1 MDGKKI
7 ISRRGFLSAVA
18 VLGTIGLAGC
28 ATQSMKRA
36 GATAAD
42 RAAQDLAFV
51 GVNVV
56 PMDRNGILD
65 NQTVIVRDGRIAGV
79 APAGSTRV
87 PDRAL
92 RIDGR
97 GKYLMPGLG
106 EMHGHIPSPLQP
118 REFIEQVLFLYVAN
132 GVTTVRGMQ
141 GAPGQLD
148 FRERAKR
155 GELLAPNLYLAGP
168 AFSGK
173 TIKSAEEA
181 IQRVRQQKAEGWDLL
196 KVLPGLARDH
206 YDAMAKTAKEVGIS
220 FAGHVPADVGL
231 LHAIQSGQQ
240 TFDHLDGY
248 IEYLQGDKGPVADAK
263 FQEVTKLSREA
274 GVWVVPTMALWETLR
289 GTADLATLLAFPEL
303 KYMPPQQIQQ
313 WKSAQENLLK
323 NPDFKPDV
331 ARNVI
336 TNRMRLL
343 KALHEG
349 GVKVLLGSDAP
360 QRFSVPGFSIHREMK
375 RMADAGMK
383 PYDILRSG
391 TYNVGLYLKEKDDFG
406 TIEVGKRADL
416 ILLEANPLESIRNI
430 ARRSGVMVSGRWLPE
445 REIQLRLD
453 QIAASHR

>member
-1 MDGKKI
+1 
-7 ISRRGFLSAVA
+7 
-18 VLGTIGLAGC
+18 
-28 ATQSMKRA
+28 
-36 GATAAD
+36 
-42 RAAQDLAFV
+42 
-51 GVNVV
+51 
-56 PMDRNGILD
+56 MDRNGILND
-65 NQTVIVRDGRIAGV
+65 RTVLVRDGRIAEVG
-79 APAGSTRV
+79 PAGNTRV
-87 PDRAL
+87 PAGAQRL
-92 RIDGR
+92 EGR

-106 EMHGHIPSPLQP
+106 EMHGHIPSPLEP
-118 REFIEQVLFLYVAN
+118 REFIEAVLFLYVVN

-141 GAPGQLD
+141 GAPGQLE
-148 FRERAKR
+148 FREKAKK

-168 AFSGK
+168 PFSGK
-173 TIKSAEEA
+173 TIKSVEEA

-206 YDAMAKTAKEVGIS
+206 YDAMARTAKEVGIS

-231 LHAIQSGQQ
+231 LHAIQSGQE

-248 IEYLQGDKGPVADAK
+248 IEYLQGEKGLVPDAK
-263 FQEVTKLSREA
+263 FQEIAKLSREA

-303 KYMPPQQIQQ
+303 KYMPPQHIQQ
-313 WKSAQENLLK
+313 WKSAQEKLLK

-343 KALHEG
+343 KVLHDG
-349 GVKVLLGSDAP
+349 GVKILLGSDAP

-391 TYNVGLYLKEKDDFG
+391 SYNVGLYLKEKDNFG

-416 ILLEANPLESIRNI
+416 ILLDANPLENIGNI
-430 ARRSGVMVSGRWLPE
+430 ARRSGVMVRGRWLSE
-445 REIQLRLD
+445 REIQSRLD

>member
-1 MDGKKI
+1 MKPSLCLVG
-7 ISRRGFLSAVA
+7 VA
-18 VLGTIGLAGC
+18 LMLFFALD
-28 ATQSMKRA
+28 QSSS
-36 GATAAD
+36 
-42 RAAQDLAFV
+42 AQDLAFV

-56 PMDRNGILD
+56 PMDRNGILA
-65 NQTVIVRDGRIAGV
+65 NQTVIVRDGRIAAVG
-79 APAGSTRV
+79 PAGSTRV
-87 PDRAL
+87 PDGAL
-92 RIDGR
+92 RLEGR

-118 REFIEQVLFLYVAN
+118 REYIETVLFLYVAN

-148 FRERAKR
+148 LRDRAKR

-173 TIKSAEEA
+173 TIKSVEEA

-196 KVLPGLARDH
+196 KVLSGLARDH
-206 YDAMAKTAKEVGIS
+206 YDAMARTAKEVGIS

-231 LHAIQSGQQ
+231 LHAIQSGQE

-248 IEYLQGDKGPVADAK
+248 IEYLQGEKGPVPDAK
-263 FQEVTKLSREA
+263 FQEVAKLTREA

-303 KYMPPQQIQQ
+303 KYMPLQQIQQ

-323 NPDFKPDV
+323 NADFKPDV

-336 TNRMRLL
+336 KNRMRLL
-343 KALHEG
+343 KELHDG
-349 GVKVLLGSDAP
+349 GVKILLGSDAP

-391 TYNVGLYLKEKDDFG
+391 SYNVGLYLKEKDNFG

-416 ILLEANPLESIRNI
+416 ILLDANPLEDISNI
-430 ARRSGVMVSGRWLPE
+430 ARRSGVMVRGRWLSE
-445 REIQLRLD
+445 REIQSRLD

>member
-1 MDGKKI
+1 MKPSLCLVG
-7 ISRRGFLSAVA
+7 VA
-18 VLGTIGLAGC
+18 LMLFVVLEP
-28 ATQSMKRA
+28 SSS
-36 GATAAD
+36 
-42 RAAQDLAFV
+42 AQDLAFV

-56 PMDRNGILD
+56 PMDRNGMLN
-65 NQTVIVRDGRIAGV
+65 NQTVIVRDGRIADVG
-79 APAGSTRV
+79 PAASTRV
-87 PDRAL
+87 PDGAL
-92 RIDGR
+92 RVEGR

-106 EMHGHIPSPLQP
+106 EMHGHIPAPTQP
-118 REFIEQVLFLYVAN
+118 REFIEAVLFLYVAN

-148 FRERAKR
+148 LRERAKS

-173 TIKSAEEA
+173 TIKSVDEA

-196 KVLPGLARDH
+196 KVLPGVARDH
-206 YDAMAKTAKEVGIS
+206 YDAMARTAKEVGIS

-231 LHAIQSGQQ
+231 LHALQSGQE

-248 IEYLQGDKGPVADAK
+248 VEYLQGEKGPVADAK
-263 FQEVTKLSREA
+263 FQQIAKLTREA
-274 GVWVVPTMALWETLR
+274 GAWVVPTMALWETLR

-313 WKSAQENLLK
+313 WTSAQENLLK
-323 NPDFKPDV
+323 NSDFKPDV

-336 TNRMRLL
+336 QNRMRLL
-343 KALHEG
+343 KALHDG
-349 GVKVLLGSDAP
+349 GVKILLGSDAP

-383 PYDILRSG
+383 PYDILKSG
-391 TYNVGLYLKEKDDFG
+391 STNVGLYLKEKDNFG

-416 ILLEANPLESIRNI
+416 ILLDANPLEDISNI
-430 ARRSGVMVSGRWLPE
+430 ARRSGVMVRGRWLSE
-445 REIQLRLD
+445 REIQSRLE

>member
-1 MDGKKI
+1 MKPSLFMVGMVLML
-7 ISRRGFLSAVA
+7 FVA
-18 VLGTIGLAGC
+18 LE
-28 ATQSMKRA
+28 QSSS
-36 GATAAD
+36 
-42 RAAQDLAFV
+42 AQDVAFV

-56 PMDRNGILD
+56 PMDRNGMLN
-65 NQTVIVRDGRIAGV
+65 NQTVIVQDGRIADVG
-79 APAGSTRV
+79 PAGSTRV
-87 PDRAL
+87 PDGAL
-92 RIDGR
+92 RLEGR

-106 EMHGHIPSPLQP
+106 EMHGHIPSTLEP
-118 REFIEQVLFLYVAN
+118 REFIESVLFLYVAN

-141 GAPGQLD
+141 GSPGQLD

-168 AFSGK
+168 GFSGK

-181 IQRVRQQKAEGWDLL
+181 IQRVQQQKTEGWDLL
-196 KVLPGLARDH
+196 KVLPGLTRDQ
-206 YDAMAKTAKEVGIS
+206 YDAMARTAKEVGIS

-231 LHAIQSGQQ
+231 VHAINSGQE

-248 IEYLQGDKGPVADAK
+248 IEYVQGDKGPVADPK
-263 FQEVTKLSREA
+263 FQEIAKLSREA

-289 GTADLATLLAFPEL
+289 GTVDLATLRAFPEL

-313 WKSAQENLLK
+313 WTSAQDSLFK
-323 NPDFKPDV
+323 NPDFKADV

-336 TNRMRLL
+336 QNRTRLL
-343 KALHEG
+343 KVLNDG
-349 GVKVLLGSDAP
+349 GVKILLGSDAP

-391 TYNVGLYLKEKDDFG
+391 TYNVGLYLKEKDNFG

-416 ILLEANPLESIRNI
+416 ILLNANPLENISNI
-430 ARRSGVMVSGRWLPE
+430 ARRSGVMVRGRWLSE
-445 REIQLRLD
+445 REIQSRLD
-453 QIAASHR
+453 QIAASQR

>member
-1 MDGKKI
+1 MKP
-7 ISRRGFLSAVA
+7 SVFLVGVA
-18 VLGTIGLAGC
+18 LMLFVALEP
-28 ATQSMKRA
+28 SS
-36 GATAAD
+36 
-42 RAAQDLAFV
+42 AQDLAFI

-56 PMDRNGILD
+56 PMDRNGTLN
-65 NQTVIVRDGRIAGV
+65 NQTVIVQDGRIAAVGPV
-79 APAGSTRV
+79 ASTRV
-87 PDRAL
+87 PDGAL
-92 RIDGR
+92 RLEGR

-106 EMHGHIPSPLQP
+106 EMHGHIPSTLEP
-118 REFIEQVLFLYVAN
+118 REFTDAVLFLYVAN

-141 GAPGQLD
+141 GSPGQLD

-168 AFSGK
+168 GFSEK

-181 IQRVRQQKAEGWDLL
+181 IQKVQQQKAEGWDLL
-196 KVLPGLARDH
+196 KVLPGLTRDQ
-206 YDAMAKTAKEVGIS
+206 YDAMARTAKEVGIS

-231 LHAIQSGQQ
+231 VHAIKSGQT

-248 IEYLQGDKGPVADAK
+248 IEYLEGDKGPVADPK
-263 FQEVTKLSREA
+263 FQEIAKLSRET

-289 GTADLATLLAFPEL
+289 GTTDLATLRAFPEL

-313 WKSAQENLLK
+313 WTSAQENLFK

-336 TNRMRLL
+336 QNRMRLL
-343 KALHEG
+343 KVLNDG
-349 GVKVLLGSDAP
+349 GVKILLGSDAP
-360 QRFSVPGFSIHREMK
+360 QRFSVPGFSIHREMR

-391 TYNVGLYLKEKDDFG
+391 TYNVGLYLKEKDNFG

-416 ILLEANPLESIRNI
+416 MLLNANPLEDIDNI
-430 ARRSGVMVSGRWLPE
+430 ARRSGVVVRGRWLSE
-445 REIQLRLD
+445 REIQSRLD
-453 QIAASHR
+453 KIAASHR

>member
-1 MDGKKI
+1 MKPTI
-7 ISRRGFLSAVA
+7 FLFGVA
-18 VLGTIGLAGC
+18 LMLFVALH
-28 ATQSMKRA
+28 QPSS
-36 GATAAD
+36 
-42 RAAQDLAFV
+42 AQDLAFV

-56 PMDRNGILD
+56 PMDRNRTLN
-65 NQTVIVRDGRIAGV
+65 NQTVIVQDGRIAQVG
-79 APAGSTRV
+79 PAGSTRV
-87 PDRAL
+87 PDGAL
-92 RIDGR
+92 RLEGR

-106 EMHGHIPSPLQP
+106 EMHGHIPSTLEP
-118 REFIEQVLFLYVAN
+118 REFTDAVLFLYVAN

-141 GAPGQLD
+141 GSPGQLD
-148 FRERAKR
+148 LRDRAKR

-168 AFSGK
+168 GFSGK

-181 IQRVRQQKAEGWDLL
+181 IQKVRQQKAEGWDLL
-196 KVLPGLARDH
+196 KVLPGLTRDQ
-206 YDAMAKTAKEVGIS
+206 YDAMARTAKEVGIS

-231 LHAIQSGQQ
+231 VHAINSGQE

-248 IEYLQGDKGPVADAK
+248 IEYVQGDKGPVPDPK
-263 FQEVTKLSREA
+263 FQEIAKLSREA

-289 GTADLATLLAFPEL
+289 GTVDLATLRAFPEL

-313 WKSAQENLLK
+313 WTSAQDSVFK
-323 NPDFKPDV
+323 DPDFKADV

-336 TNRMRLL
+336 QNRMRLL
-343 KALHEG
+343 KALNDG
-349 GVKVLLGSDAP
+349 GVKILLGSDAP

-391 TYNVGLYLKEKDDFG
+391 TYNVGLYLKEKDNFG

-416 ILLEANPLESIRNI
+416 ILLNANPLENISNI
-430 ARRSGVMVSGRWLPE
+430 ARRSGVMVRGRWLSE
-445 REIQLRLD
+445 REIQSRLD

>member
-1 MDGKKI
+1 MKP
-7 ISRRGFLSAVA
+7 SVFLVGVA
-18 VLGTIGLAGC
+18 LMLFVALEP
-28 ATQSMKRA
+28 SS
-36 GATAAD
+36 
-42 RAAQDLAFV
+42 AQDLAFI

-56 PMDRNGILD
+56 PMDRNGTLN
-65 NQTVIVRDGRIAGV
+65 NQTVIVQDGRIAAVGPV
-79 APAGSTRV
+79 ASTRV
-87 PDRAL
+87 PDGAL
-92 RIDGR
+92 RLEGR

-106 EMHGHIPSPLQP
+106 EMHGHIPSTLEP
-118 REFIEQVLFLYVAN
+118 REFTDAVLFLYVAN

-141 GAPGQLD
+141 GSPGQLD

-168 AFSGK
+168 GFSGK

-181 IQRVRQQKAEGWDLL
+181 IQKVQQQKAEGWDLL
-196 KVLPGLARDH
+196 KVLPGLTRDQ
-206 YDAMAKTAKEVGIS
+206 YDAMARTAKEVGIS

-231 LHAIQSGQQ
+231 VHAIKSGQA

-248 IEYLQGDKGPVADAK
+248 IEYLEGDKGPVADPK
-263 FQEVTKLSREA
+263 FQEIAKLSRET

-289 GTADLATLLAFPEL
+289 GTTDLATLRAFPEL

-313 WKSAQENLLK
+313 WTSAQENLFK

-336 TNRMRLL
+336 QNRMRLL
-343 KALHEG
+343 KVLNES
-349 GVKVLLGSDAP
+349 GVKILLGSDAP

-375 RMADAGMK
+375 RMADAGMR

-391 TYNVGLYLKEKDDFG
+391 TYNVGLYLKEKDNFG

-416 ILLEANPLESIRNI
+416 ILLNANPLENIGNI
-430 ARRSGVMVSGRWLPE
+430 ARRSGVVVRGRWLSE
-445 REIQLRLD
+445 REIQSRLD
-453 QIAASHR
+453 KIAASHR

>member
-1 MDGKKI
+1 MKPSLCLVG
-7 ISRRGFLSAVA
+7 VA
-18 VLGTIGLAGC
+18 LMLCVALEP
-28 ATQSMKRA
+28 SS
-36 GATAAD
+36 
-42 RAAQDLAFV
+42 AQDLAFV

-56 PMDRNGILD
+56 PMDRNAIL
-65 NQTVIVRDGRIAGV
+65 NNRTVIVRDGRIADVG
-79 APAGSTRV
+79 PAGNTRV
-87 PDRAL
+87 PAGAQRL
-92 RIDGR
+92 EGR

-106 EMHGHIPSPLQP
+106 EMHGHIPSPLEP
-118 REFIEQVLFLYVAN
+118 REFIEAVLFLYVAN

-141 GAPGQLD
+141 GAPGQLE
-148 FRERAKR
+148 FREKAKR

-168 AFSGK
+168 PFSGK

-181 IQRVRQQKAEGWDLL
+181 SQRVRQQKAEGWDLL

-206 YDAMAKTAKEVGIS
+206 YDAMARTAKEVGIS

-231 LHAIQSGQQ
+231 LHAIESGQE

-248 IEYLQGDKGPVADAK
+248 LEYLQGEQGPVLDAK
-263 FQEVTKLSREA
+263 FQEIAKLSREA

-289 GTADLATLLAFPEL
+289 GTAALATLLAFPEL
-303 KYMPPQQIQQ
+303 KYMPPQHIQQ
-313 WKSAQENLLK
+313 WKSAQEKLLK
-323 NPDFKPDV
+323 NADFKPDV

-343 KALHEG
+343 KALHDG
-349 GVKVLLGSDAP
+349 GVKILLGSDAP

-391 TYNVGLYLKEKDDFG
+391 STNVGLYLKEKDNFG

-416 ILLEANPLESIRNI
+416 ILLDANPLEDIGNI
-430 ARRSGVMVSGRWLPE
+430 ARRSGVMVRGRWLSE
-445 REIQLRLD
+445 REIQSRLD
-453 QIAASHR
+453 QIAAAHR

>member
-1 MDGKKI
+1 MKP
-7 ISRRGFLSAVA
+7 SLFLVGVA
-18 VLGTIGLAGC
+18 LMFFVALG
-28 ATQSMKRA
+28 QSSS
-36 GATAAD
+36 
-42 RAAQDLAFV
+42 AQDLAFV
-51 GVNVV
+51 GVNVA
-56 PMDRNGILD
+56 PMDRNRILN
-65 NQTVIVRDGRIAGV
+65 NQTVIVQDGRIAHVG
-79 APAGSTRV
+79 PAGSTRV
-87 PDRAL
+87 PDGAL
-92 RIDGR
+92 RLEGR

-106 EMHGHIPSPLQP
+106 EMHGHIPSTLEP
-118 REFIEQVLFLYVAN
+118 REFTEAVLFLYVAN

-148 FRERAKR
+148 LRDRAKR

-173 TIKSAEEA
+173 TIKSVEEA
-181 IQRVRQQKAEGWDLL
+181 IQRVRQQKGEGWDLL

-206 YDAMAKTAKEVGIS
+206 YDAMARTAKEVGIS

-231 LHAIQSGQQ
+231 VHAIQSGQE

-248 IEYLQGDKGPVADAK
+248 IEYLQGEKGPVTEAK
-263 FQEVTKLSREA
+263 FQEIAKLSREA

-303 KYMPPQQIQQ
+303 KYMPLQQIQQ
-313 WKSAQENLLK
+313 WTSAQESLLK
-323 NPDFKPDV
+323 NSDFKPDV

-336 TNRMRLL
+336 KNRMRLL
-343 KALHEG
+343 KVLHDG
-349 GVKVLLGSDAP
+349 GVKILLGSDAP

-391 TYNVGLYLKEKDDFG
+391 TYNVGLYLKEKDNFG

-416 ILLEANPLESIRNI
+416 ILLDANPLEDISNF
-430 ARRSGVMVSGRWLPE
+430 ARRSGVMVRGRWLSE
-445 REIQLRLD
+445 REIQSRLD

>member
-1 MDGKKI
+1 MKPSLCLVG
-7 ISRRGFLSAVA
+7 VA
-18 VLGTIGLAGC
+18 LMLLVALD
-28 ATQSMKRA
+28 QSSS
-36 GATAAD
+36 
-42 RAAQDLAFV
+42 AQDLAFV

-56 PMDRNGILD
+56 PMDRNGILA
-65 NQTVIVRDGRIAGV
+65 NQTVIVRDGRIAAVG
-79 APAGSTRV
+79 PAGSTRV
-87 PDRAL
+87 PDGAL
-92 RIDGR
+92 RLEGR

-118 REFIEQVLFLYVAN
+118 REYIETVLFLYVAS

-148 FRERAKR
+148 LRDRAKR

-173 TIKSAEEA
+173 TIKSVEEA

-196 KVLPGLARDH
+196 KVLSGLARDH
-206 YDAMAKTAKEVGIS
+206 YDAMARTAKEVGIS

-231 LHAIQSGQQ
+231 LHAIQSGQE

-248 IEYLQGDKGPVADAK
+248 IEYLEGEKGPVADAK
-263 FQEVTKLSREA
+263 FQEMAKLSREA

-303 KYMPPQQIQQ
+303 KYMPRQHIQQ
-313 WKSAQENLLK
+313 WTSAQENLLK
-323 NPDFKPDV
+323 NSDFKPDE
-331 ARNVI
+331 ARTVI
-336 TNRMRLL
+336 QNRMRLL
-343 KALHEG
+343 KALHDG
-349 GVKVLLGSDAP
+349 GVKILLGSDAP

-391 TYNVGLYLKEKDDFG
+391 STNVGLYLKDKDNFG

-416 ILLEANPLESIRNI
+416 ILLDANPLDDISNV
-430 ARRSGVMVSGRWLPE
+430 ARRSGVMVRGRWLPE
-445 REIQLRLD
+445 HEIQSRLD

>member
-1 MDGKKI
+1 MNREKTV
-7 ISRRGFLSAVA
+7 SRRGFLSAV
-18 VLGTIGLAGC
+18 VLGMAGLSGC
-28 ATQSMKRA
+28 AARATKRA
-36 GATAAD
+36 GATGAD

-56 PMDRNGILD
+56 PMDRNRILE
-65 NQTVIVRDGRIAGV
+65 NQTVIIRDGRIAGV
-79 APAGSTRV
+79 APVGGTRV
-87 PDRAL
+87 PDGAL

-106 EMHGHIPSPLQP
+106 EMHGHIPSLLQP
-118 REFIEQVLFLYVAN
+118 QEFIEQVLFLYVAN

-148 FRERAKR
+148 LRERAKR

-173 TIKSAEEA
+173 TIRSAEEA

-196 KVLPGLARDH
+196 KVLSGLARDH
-206 YDAMAKTAKEVGIS
+206 YDAMARTAKEVGIG
-220 FAGHVPADVGL
+220 FGGHVPADVGL
-231 LHAIQSGQQ
+231 LHAIKTGQQ

-263 FQEVTKLSREA
+263 FQEVTRLSREA

-289 GTADLATLLAFPEL
+289 GTADLAALLGFPKL

-323 NPDFKPDV
+323 SPGFKPDA

-336 TNRMRLL
+336 NNRMRLL

-349 GVKVLLGSDAP
+349 GVNILLGSDAP

-391 TYNVGLYLKEKDDFG
+391 TYNVGRYLSERDDFG

-416 ILLEANPLESIRNI
+416 ILVDANPLENISNI
-430 ARRSGVMVSGRWLPE
+430 ARRSGVMVRGRWLPE
-445 REIQLRLD
+445 REIQSRLD
-453 QIAASHR
+453 RIAASHR

>member
-1 MDGKKI
+1 MKP
-7 ISRRGFLSAVA
+7 SVFLVGVA
-18 VLGTIGLAGC
+18 LMLFVALEP
-28 ATQSMKRA
+28 SS
-36 GATAAD
+36 
-42 RAAQDLAFV
+42 AQDLAFI

-56 PMDRNGILD
+56 PMDRNGTLN
-65 NQTVIVRDGRIAGV
+65 NQTVIVQDGRIAAVGPV
-79 APAGSTRV
+79 ASTRV
-87 PDRAL
+87 PDGAL
-92 RIDGR
+92 RLEGR

-106 EMHGHIPSPLQP
+106 EMHGHIPSTLEP
-118 REFIEQVLFLYVAN
+118 REFTDAVLFLYVAN

-141 GAPGQLD
+141 GSPGQLD

-168 AFSGK
+168 GFSEK

-181 IQRVRQQKAEGWDLL
+181 IQKVQQQKAEGWDLL
-196 KVLPGLARDH
+196 KVLPGLTRDQ
-206 YDAMAKTAKEVGIS
+206 YDAMARTAKEVGIS

-231 LHAIQSGQQ
+231 VHAIKSGQA

-248 IEYLQGDKGPVADAK
+248 IEYLEGDKGPVADPK
-263 FQEVTKLSREA
+263 FQEIAKLSRET

-289 GTADLATLLAFPEL
+289 GTTDLATLRAFPEL

-313 WKSAQENLLK
+313 WTSAQENLFK

-336 TNRMRLL
+336 QNRMRLL
-343 KALHEG
+343 KVLNDG
-349 GVKVLLGSDAP
+349 GVKILLGSDAP
-360 QRFSVPGFSIHREMK
+360 QRFSVPGFSIHREMR

-391 TYNVGLYLKEKDDFG
+391 TYNVGLYLKEKDNFG

-416 ILLEANPLESIRNI
+416 MLLNANPLEDIDNI
-430 ARRSGVMVSGRWLPE
+430 ARRSGVVVRGRWLSE
-445 REIQLRLD
+445 REIQSRLD
-453 QIAASHR
+453 KIAASHR